1 MICVSSL
8 EYPHFLMTPSTH
20 GIDENDPITIR
31 LSWDL
36 KPYSIIEDSKFSAI
50 VDHYTFVY

>member
-1 MICVSSL
+1 
-8 EYPHFLMTPSTH
+8 MTPSTH